1 MENYPSQNS
10 NSNRSN
16 NSVPPFPQNQPVPW
30 AEEQEDDWN
39 FQEFLSIL
47 RRRWLLMA
55 SVTIAVMTLVMINLV
70 VNRKPP
76 EYEGS
81 FQLLVEPVEP
91 VNNDSKVIDVV
102 KDFNVQKSSLDYE
115 SQIQVLKS
123 PELMK
128 STLKQLQASYP
139 EINYYSLLESLKI
152 NRLGE
157 TKIIEVRYQSSN
169 PKQTQVVLERIAEN
183 YLDYSQVKRQTQ
195 LRQGVQFIEKQLP
208 FIQNRVDQIQK
219 ELQLFR
225 QKYNFNDPET
235 QVTQIASQTVDFFQQ
250 KQAIDLQLAQ
260 ARANL
265 AILQGKDGVTTT
277 LNNAILQGKDGVTT
291 TLNNDILQ
299 GKDGVATTLNNDILQ
314 GKNGLTTTLNNAPL
328 YQQLITQIRQFDV
341 QIATES
347 TRLQEEN
354 PIIQTLKEKRASL
367 LPLLRQEKTRLLDVK
382 FAEAATQLQ
391 TLEVQNQE
399 LAKIEQKL
407 AQKREQLPVL
417 AREYVD
423 LQRRLQIATES
434 LNRFLSTRENIQI
447 EISQS
452 DIGWQFLKVPTTPDS
467 PIYSVSTQRNLILG
481 LVASILSGIGIVLL
495 VEKLD
500 NTYHTI
506 DELKK
511 KVKQPLLGNIPFEKQ
526 VTTKKN
532 RTINQKFP
540 LANIQNSLS
549 QGVAGLAVLPDNE
562 YDYFSTN
569 FSEALRVLYSNIQ
582 LLSSDHPIRSIVISS
597 AMAGDGKST
606 VALHLAKIAT
616 AMGQRVLLVDADL
629 RKPTIHDRA
638 ALNNL
643 WGLSNLISTN
653 LPVGE
658 VIRQLPS
665 MSQLSVI
672 TAGPIPPDPTKLLS
686 SQKMKQLM
694 ADFHNSFDLVIY
706 DVPPLVGLA
715 DASLIVPHTDGLLIV
730 VRIEKTN
737 SSMLKVALDN
747 LKISRLN
754 ILGIV
759 ANAHKST
766 TNSYY

>member
-1 MENYPSQNS
+1 MQNYPSQNS
-10 NSNRSN
+10 SSNRSN
-16 NSVPPFPQNQPVPW
+16 NSVPPFPQNQPVLW

-47 RRRWLLMA
+47 RRRSLLMA
-55 SVTIAVMTLVMINLV
+55 SVTIAVMTLVVINLV

-76 EYEGS
+76 EYEGT

-91 VNNDSKVIDVV
+91 VNNDSKVMDVV
-102 KDFNVQKSSLDYE
+102 KDFNPQKSSLDYE

-152 NRLGE
+152 NRLEE

-169 PKQTQVVLERIAEN
+169 QKQTQVVLERIAEN
-183 YLDYSQVKRQTQ
+183 YLNYSQIKRQTQ
-195 LRQGVQFIEKQLP
+195 LRQGVQFVEKQLP

-219 ELQLFR
+219 ELQFFR

-235 QVTQIASQTVDFFQQ
+235 QVTQIASQTVELSQQ
-250 KQAIDLQLAQ
+250 KQVIELKLAQ

-265 AILQGKDGVTTT
+265 AILQGKNGVTTT
-277 LNNAILQGKDGVTT
+277 LNNAIPQD
-291 TLNNDILQ
+291 Q
-299 GKDGVATTLNNDILQ
+299 
-314 GKNGLTTTLNNAPL
+314 NGLTTTLNNAPL

-367 LPLLRQEKTRLLDVK
+367 LPLLRQEEKHLLDVK
-382 FAEAATQLQ
+382 FAEVATQLQ

-417 AREYVD
+417 ARQYVD

-434 LNRFLSTRENIQI
+434 LNRFLSTRENIEI

-452 DIGWQFLKVPTTPDS
+452 DIGWQLLQVPTTPDS
-467 PIYSVSTQRNLILG
+467 PIYSFSTQRNFILG
-481 LVASILSGIGIVLL
+481 LVASILSGVGIVLL

-500 NTYHTI
+500 NTYHTV

-526 VTTKKN
+526 VATKKN
-532 RTINQKFP
+532 RTFNQKIP
-540 LANIQNSLS
+540 LANIQNSFS
-549 QGVAGLAVLPDNE
+549 QGVAGLAVLPDHE

-658 VIRQLPS
+658 VMRQLPS

-730 VRIEKTN
+730 ARIEKTN

-759 ANAHKST
+759 CNGHKST
-766 TNSYY
+766 TNNYY

>member
-10 NSNRSN
+10 SSNRSN
-16 NSVPPFPQNQPVPW
+16 NSLPPFPQNQPVPW
-30 AEEQEDDWN
+30 AEEQEDDWS

-47 RRRWLLMA
+47 RRRWLLMT
-55 SVTIAVMTLVMINLV
+55 SVTIAVMTLVVINLV

-91 VNNDSKVIDVV
+91 VNNDSKVMDVV
-102 KDFNVQKSSLDYE
+102 KDFNAQKSNLDYE

-139 EINYYSLLESLKI
+139 EIDYHSLLESLKI
-152 NRLGE
+152 YRLQE
-157 TKIIEVRYQSSN
+157 TKIIEVRYESSN

-219 ELQLFR
+219 ELQLFQ
-225 QKYNFNDPET
+225 QKYNFNDPES
-235 QVTQIASQTVDFFQQ
+235 QVTQIASQTVEFYQQ
-250 KQAIDLQLAQ
+250 KQVIDLQLAQ

-265 AILQGKDGVTTT
+265 AILQGKNGLTITLNNSIQQGENGLTTT
-277 LNNAILQGKDGVTT
+277 LNNSIQ
-291 TLNNDILQ
+291 
-299 GKDGVATTLNNDILQ
+299 Q
-314 GKNGLTTTLNNAPL
+314 GKNGLTTTLNDAPL
-328 YQQLITQIRQFDV
+328 YQQLITQIRALDV

-347 TRLQEEN
+347 TSLQEEN

-367 LPLLRQEKTRLLDVK
+367 LPLLHQEEKHLLDVK
-382 FAEAATQLQ
+382 FAEVAAQFQ

-407 AQKREQLPVL
+407 VQKRKQLPVL
-417 AREYVD
+417 ARQYVD
-423 LQRRLQIATES
+423 LQRKLQIATES

-447 EISQS
+447 QISQS
-452 DIGWQFLKVPTTPDS
+452 DIGWQLLQVPTTPDI
-467 PIYSVSTQRNLILG
+467 PIYSFSTQRNFILG

-500 NTYHTI
+500 NTYHTV

-511 KVKQPLLGNIPFEKQ
+511 KLKQPLLGNIPFEKQ
-526 VTTKKN
+526 VETKKN
-532 RTINQKFP
+532 STFNQKNP
-540 LANIQNSLS
+540 LANIQNSSS
-549 QGVAGLAVLPDNE
+549 QGIAGLAVLPDQE
-562 YDYFSTN
+562 YAYSSTN

-582 LLSSDHPIRSIVISS
+582 LLSSDRPIRSIVISS

-606 VALHLAKIAT
+606 VALHLAQIAT

-629 RKPTIHDRA
+629 RKPTIHDRS

-658 VIRQLPS
+658 VIRKVPS

-715 DASLIVPHTDGLLIV
+715 DASLIIPHTDGLLIV
-730 VRIEKTN
+730 VRMEKTN

-759 ANAHKST
+759 GNAQKSKI
-766 TNSYY
+766 NSYYY